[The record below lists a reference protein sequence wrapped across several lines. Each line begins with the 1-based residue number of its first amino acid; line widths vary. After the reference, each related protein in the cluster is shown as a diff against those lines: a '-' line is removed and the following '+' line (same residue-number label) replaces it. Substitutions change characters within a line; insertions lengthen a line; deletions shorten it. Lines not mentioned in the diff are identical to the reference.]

1 MTPRLLTSDEARAYC
16 GGVDPHKVCP
26 PRRFG
31 RAVRWDREEIDAALD
46 APFKA
51 KDAPESGGNDNDNFS
66 AIDERLARGTRR
78 PS

>member
-1 MTPRLLTSDEARAYC
+1 MTPRLLSREDARTYC
-16 GGVDPHKVCP
+16 GGVDPEKVCA

-46 APFKA
+46 AGWKRSEPT
-51 KDAPESGGNDNDNFS
+51 ESGGSDNDNFD
-66 AIDERLARGTRR
+66 AIDERLARVPRR

>member
-1 MTPRLLTSDEARAYC
+1 MTPRLLTSEEARTYC
-16 GGVDPHKVCP
+16 GGVDPNKVCA

-46 APFKA
+46 AGSKA
-51 KDAPESGGNDNDNFS
+51 QDAPESGGSNHDRFNML
-66 AIDERLARGTRR
+66 ERLTSAARR

>member
-1 MTPRLLTSDEARAYC
+1 MTPRLLTADEARAYC
-16 GGVDPHKVCP
+16 GGVDPHKVTP

-46 APFKA
+46 AAWKRSEPT
-51 KDAPESGGNDNDNFS
+51 ESGGLANALQTIN
-66 AIDERLARGTRR
+66 ERIARGPRR

>member
-1 MTPRLLTSDEARAYC
+1 MTPRLLSRDDARTYC
-16 GGVDPHKVCP
+16 GGVDPEKVCA

-46 APFKA
+46 AGFKA
-51 KDAPESGGNDNDNFS
+51 KDAPESGGSDHDRFNML
-66 AIDERLARGTRR
+66 ERLQSAARR